1 MQRNANLCIQR
12 QIRVRVLLDSVEQ
25 LSSSGVNCICVCIVV
40 LLVFAQEPR
49 AHLVTVVLIRSN
61 RATPCHVAVLV
72 ISGSGHA
79 FFFSVLSSSFLFSF
93 FFKGQSS
100 GNLLLAQWACVL
112 WTKCMDLV
120 ELFLT
125 Q

>member
-40 LLVFAQEPR
+40 LLVSAQEPR

-79 FFFSVLSSSFLFSF
+79 FFFQFSHLLF
-93 FFKGQSS
+93 FFLSFSKD
-100 GNLLLAQWACVL
+100 NP
-112 WTKCMDLV
+112 V
-120 ELFLT
+120 EIFS
-125 Q
+125 